1 MPFAHVIRSG
11 VAPYLGAANHSPIR
25 PKPVIT
31 SSATSAIPYL
41 SASSRSPAQ

>member
-11 VAPYLGAANHSPIR
+11 ATPYLEEANHSPMR
-25 PKPVIT
+25 PKPVMT

-41 SASSRSPAQ
+41 SHSARSPGQ